1 MFMTFPPWSCLSLS
15 PPSLTK
21 ANRIMFTITLP
32 DTKTMAF
39 DAPMSLADIA
49 GKISRDLAKKSVAAE
64 VNGEAKDLS
73 TTLDHDA
80 TIRFITSDTPEG
92 LDIIRHSG
100 SHILAEA
107 IQQLFPG
114 TKFAYGPAVEDGF
127 YYDVDS
133 PTVIT
138 AEDLPKIEK
147 AMQKIIK
154 ANRPFV
160 RQELTRAEAEAKYKD
175 DEYKLDNIARA
186 QGDVISFYEQGDFS
200 DLCRGPHVPSTGKV
214 GAVKVMSLAGAYWH
228 GDANQKQ
235 LTRIYGTAFPTREEL
250 DAYLKK
256 LEEAKRRDHRVIGKQ
271 MDLFSTEP
279 DVGPGLIL
287 WHPNGS
293 VIRHEV
299 EAFWKEEHLKRGY
312 QILYTPHIASEEVY
326 KRSGHLENY
335 GDMMYSPMDIDGSPY
350 RVKPMNCPGH
360 ILIYNSNVHS
370 YRELPF
376 RWCELGTVYRYE
388 PSGTLHGMLRVRGF
402 TQDDSHI
409 FCTPEQVE
417 DEINGVLDLMEEM
430 MKTFGYK
437 YKAFLAT
444 RPAKSIGTDE
454 QWQTAT
460 SALKAVLERRNM
472 PYEVDEGGGVFYGPK
487 IDIKL
492 VDALGREWQGPTTQ
506 LDFNLPERFNVEY
519 VGSDNE
525 RHKVVMIHRTVLGS
539 MERFIG
545 GLIEHFAGD
554 FPLWLAP
561 QQVRVLTV
569 TDASK
574 VYGREV
580 ADKLRRH
587 GIRVTLDDRGDKIGA
602 KIREGELAR
611 VPVLLIL
618 GEKEMESGEASVRR
632 RLVGDLGSRK
642 VDELISDLAQ
652 EIRERKL
659 PPKKD

>member
-1 MFMTFPPWSCLSLS
+1 MFSV
-15 PPSLTK
+15 
-21 ANRIMFTITLP
+21 TLP
-32 DTKTMAF
+32 DGKAISF
-39 DAPMSLADIA
+39 DAPASLGDIA
-49 GKISRDLAKKSVAAE
+49 AKISRDLGKKALAAT
-64 VNGEAKDLS
+64 VDGAARDLS
-73 TTLDHDA
+73 FVLDRDA
-80 TIRFITSDTPEG
+80 AVTFITSGTPEG
-92 LDIIRHSG
+92 LDLIRHSG
-100 SHILAEA
+100 AHVLAEA

-154 ANRPFV
+154 QNRPFV
-160 RQELTRAEAEAKYKD
+160 RCELTRDEANAKYRD

-186 QGDVISFYEQGDFS
+186 DGDVISFYEQGEFS
-200 DLCRGPHVPSTGKV
+200 DLCRGPHVPSTGKI
-214 GAVKVMSLAGAYWH
+214 GAVKVMNLAGAYWH
-228 GDANQKQ
+228 GDASQKQ
-235 LTRIYGTAFPTREEL
+235 LTRVYATAFPTQDEL
-250 DAYLKK
+250 KEHLKR
-256 LEEAKRRDHRVIGKQ
+256 LEEAKRRDHRAIGKQ
-271 MDLFSTEP
+271 MDLYSTQAEI
-279 DVGPGLIL
+279 GPGLIL
-287 WHPNGS
+287 WHPHGS
-293 VIRHEV
+293 IIRHEV

-312 QILYTPHIASEEVY
+312 QLLYTPHIASEEIY
-326 KRSGHLENY
+326 KRSGHLQNY

-417 DEINGVLDLMEEM
+417 AEINGVLDLMEHM

-454 QWQTAT
+454 QWETAT
-460 SALKAVLERRNM
+460 GALRAVLERRGM
-472 PYEVDEGGGVFYGPK
+472 PYEADEGGGVFYGPK

-506 LDFNLPERFNVEY
+506 LDFNLPERFDVEY
-519 VGSDNE
+519 VGADNE
-525 RHKVVMIHRTVLGS
+525 RHKVVMLHRTVLGS

-561 QQVRVLTV
+561 VQVKVMTV
-569 TDASK
+569 TDAAK

-580 ADKLRRH
+580 LDTLLAH
-587 GIRVTLDDRGDKIGA
+587 GIRAELDDRGDKIGA
-602 KIREGELAR
+602 KIRESELGR
-611 VPVLLIL
+611 VPVQLVI
-618 GEKEMESGEASVRR
+618 GEKERDAGEAAVRR
-632 RLVGDLGSRK
+632 RLLGDLGSRK
-642 VDELISDLAQ
+642 VGELVSDLVA
-652 EIRERKL
+652 EIRERRL
-659 PPKKD
+659 PPKPEGK

>member
-1 MFMTFPPWSCLSLS
+1 
-15 PPSLTK
+15 
-21 ANRIMFTITLP
+21 MFTVTLA
-32 DTKTMAF
+32 DAKTIQV
-39 DAPMSLADIA
+39 DAPASLADIA
-49 GKISRDLAKKSVAAE
+49 AKASRDLAKKALIAE
-64 VNGEAKDLS
+64 VDGTARDLAYV
-73 TTLDHDA
+73 LDHDA
-80 TIRFITSDTPEG
+80 TVRFITTDMPEA
-92 LDIIRHSG
+92 LPVLRHSA

-107 IQQLFPG
+107 VLQLFPG
-114 TKFAYGPAVEDGF
+114 TKFAYGPAVDDGF
-127 YYDVDS
+127 YYDVDC
-133 PTVIT
+133 PQQIT
-138 AEDLPKIEK
+138 ADDLPKIEK

-160 RQELTRAEAEAKYKD
+160 RRELTRAEAEQKYAN

-186 QGDVISFYEQGDFS
+186 DGDVISFYEQGEFS
-200 DLCRGPHVPSTGKV
+200 DLCRGPHIPSTGKV
-214 GAVKVMSLAGAYWH
+214 GAIKVMSLAGAYWH
-228 GDANQKQ
+228 GDATQKQ
-235 LTRIYGTAFPTREEL
+235 LTRIYGTAFATREQL
-250 DAYLKK
+250 DAHIQK
-256 LEEAKRRDHRVIGKQ
+256 LEEAKRRDHRTIGRQ
-271 MDLFSTEP
+271 MDLYSVQP
-279 DVGPGLIL
+279 DIGPGLIL

-299 EAFWKEEHLKRGY
+299 ETFWKEEHLKRGY
-312 QILYTPHIASEEVY
+312 KLLFTPHIASEDVY

-335 GDMMYSPMDIDGSPY
+335 GDMMYSAMDIDGAPY

-417 DEINGVLDLMEEM
+417 NEINSVLDLMEVM

-444 RPAKSIGTDE
+444 RPGKAIGTDE
-454 QWQTAT
+454 QWKMAT
-460 SALKAVLERRNM
+460 DALEAVLVRRNM

-506 LDFNLPERFNVEY
+506 LDFNLPNRFNVEY
-519 VGSDNE
+519 VGKDNE
-525 RHKVVMIHRTVLGS
+525 RHKVVMLHRTVLGS

-545 GLIEHFAGD
+545 GLVEHYAGN

-561 QQVRVLTV
+561 LQARVLTV
-569 TDASK
+569 TDAGAE
-574 VYGREV
+574 YGRKV
-580 ADKLRRH
+580 LDRLTAAGLRAE
-587 GIRVTLDDRGDKIGA
+587 LDDRGDKIGA

-611 VPVLLIL
+611 VPVLIIV
-618 GEKEMESGEASVRR
+618 GAKEMETDQVSVRR
-632 RLVGDLGSRK
+632 RLLGDQGSMSL
-642 VDELISDLAQ
+642 DALIHNLQA
-652 EIRERKL
+652 EVKERRL
-659 PPKKD
+659 PPAQA

>member
-1 MFMTFPPWSCLSLS
+1 MV
-15 PPSLTK
+15 
-21 ANRIMFTITLP
+21 TITLP
-32 DTKTMAF
+32 DNKTIAL
-39 DAPMSLADIA
+39 DAPATLFDIA
-49 GKISRDLAKKSVAAE
+49 GKVAQGLAKKALAAD
-64 VNGEAKDLS
+64 VNG
-73 TTLDHDA
+73 TLMDMSATVSSDA
-80 TIRFITSDTPEG
+80 AVRFVTADTPEG
-92 LDIIRHSG
+92 LDIIRHSA

-107 IQQLFPG
+107 IQQIFPG
-114 TKFAYGPAVEDGF
+114 AKFAYGPAVEDGF
-127 YYDVDS
+127 YYDVDA
-133 PTVIT
+133 PVAIT
-138 AEDLPKIEK
+138 ADDLPKIEK

-160 RQELTRAEAEAKYKD
+160 RRELTRAEANEKYRN

-186 QGDVISFYEQGDFS
+186 EGDVISFYEQGDFS

-235 LTRIYGTAFPTREEL
+235 LTRVYGTAFPTKEEL
-250 DAYLKK
+250 DAHLQK

-271 MDLFSTEP
+271 MDLYSTEP

-312 QILYTPHIASEEVY
+312 QLLYTPHIASEEVY

-335 GDMMYSPMDIDGSPY
+335 GDMMYSPMDIDGNPY

-417 DEINGVLDLMEEM
+417 DEINGVLDLMEDM
-430 MKTFGYK
+430 MKTFGYQ

-444 RPAKSIGTDE
+444 RPAKSIGTDR
-454 QWQTAT
+454 QWETAT
-460 SALKAVLERRNM
+460 AALRAVLERRDM

-519 VGSDNE
+519 VGADNE
-525 RHKVVMIHRTVLGS
+525 RHKVVMLHRTVLGS

-561 QQVRVLTV
+561 QQVRILTV
-569 TDASK
+569 TDASIG
-574 VYGREV
+574 YGREIE
-580 ADKLRRH
+580 ADLRAR
-587 GIRVTLDDRGDKIGA
+587 GVRVHLDDRGDKIGA

-611 VPVLLIL
+611 VPVLLIV

-632 RLVGDLGSRK
+632 RLVGDLGSCK
-642 VDELISDLAQ
+642 IDELVSGLVR
-652 EIRERKL
+652 EIRERRL
-659 PPKKD
+659 PPKKG

>member
-1 MFMTFPPWSCLSLS
+1 
-15 PPSLTK
+15 
-21 ANRIMFTITLP
+21 MFTVTLP
-32 DTKTMAF
+32 DGKTLPF
-39 DAPMSLADIA
+39 ESPLPLADVA
-49 GKISRDLAKKSVAAE
+49 GKICRDLGKKALAATVDGVAT
-64 VNGEAKDLS
+64 DLS
-73 TTLDHDA
+73 TVIDHDA
-80 TIRFITSDTPEG
+80 AITFITADTPEG
-92 LDIIRHSG
+92 LDLIRHSG
-100 SHILAEA
+100 AHVLAEA
-107 IQQLFPG
+107 IQQVFPG

-138 AEDLPKIEK
+138 ADDLPKIEK

-160 RQELTRAEAEAKYKD
+160 RNELTRDEAKAKYGN
-175 DEYKLDNIARA
+175 DEYKLDNIERA
-186 QGDVISFYEQGDFS
+186 DGDVISFYEQGDFA

-235 LTRIYGTAFPTREEL
+235 LTRVYATAFPTQDEL
-250 DAYLKK
+250 KAHLVK

-271 MDLFSTEP
+271 MDLFSTQPE
-279 DVGPGLIL
+279 VGPGLIL

-293 VIRHEV
+293 IIRHEV

-360 ILIYNSNVHS
+360 ILIYNQNVHS

-409 FCTPEQVE
+409 FCTPDQVE
-417 DEINGVLDLMEEM
+417 SEINGVLDLMEHM
-430 MKTFGYK
+430 MKTFGYQ

-444 RPAKSIGTDE
+444 RPAKAIGTDE
-454 QWQTAT
+454 QWDMAT
-460 SALKAVLERRNM
+460 NALRSVLERRNM
-472 PYEVDEGGGVFYGPK
+472 PFEVDEGGGVFYGPK

-519 VGSDNE
+519 VGKDNE
-525 RHKVVMIHRTVLGS
+525 RHKVVMLHRTVLGS

-545 GLIEHFAGD
+545 GLVEHFAGD

-561 QQVRVLTV
+561 QQARILTV
-569 TDASK
+569 TDAAIP
-574 VYGREV
+574 YGREIL
-580 ADKLRRH
+580 AKLQTH
-587 GIRVTLDDRGDKIGA
+587 GIRAELDDRGDKIGA
-602 KIREGELAR
+602 KIRETEMAK
-611 VPVLLIL
+611 VPVVMVI
-618 GEKEMESGEASVRR
+618 GEKEHASGEVAVRR
-632 RLVGDLGSRK
+632 RLMGDLGSRK
-642 VDELISDLAQ
+642 VDEVVSDMVA
-652 EIRERKL
+652 EIRERRL
-659 PPKKD
+659 PPRPEK

>member
-1 MFMTFPPWSCLSLS
+1 MPFES
-15 PPSLTK
+15 P
-21 ANRIMFTITLP
+21 LP
-32 DTKTMAF
+32 LGDV
-39 DAPMSLADIA
+39 A
-49 GKISRDLAKKSVAAE
+49 GKISRDLGKKALAATVDGVAT
-64 VNGEAKDLS
+64 DLS
-73 TTLDHDA
+73 TVIDRDA
-80 TIRFITSDTPEG
+80 AVTFITADTPEG
-92 LDIIRHSG
+92 LDLIRHSG
-100 SHILAEA
+100 AHVLAEA
-107 IQQLFPG
+107 IQQVFPG

-138 AEDLPKIEK
+138 ADDLPKIEK

-160 RQELTRAEAEAKYKD
+160 RNELTRDEAKAKYAN
-175 DEYKLDNIARA
+175 DEYKLDNIERA
-186 QGDVISFYEQGDFS
+186 DGDVISFYEQGDFA

-235 LTRIYGTAFPTREEL
+235 LTRVYATAFPTQDEL
-250 DAYLKK
+250 KAHLTK

-271 MDLFSTEP
+271 MDLFSTQPE
-279 DVGPGLIL
+279 VGPGLIL

-293 VIRHEV
+293 IIRHEV

-312 QILYTPHIASEEVY
+312 QILYTPHIASEEIY

-360 ILIYNSNVHS
+360 ILIYNQNVHS

-388 PSGTLHGMLRVRGF
+388 PSGTLHGILRVRGF

-409 FCTPEQVE
+409 FCTPDQVE
-417 DEINGVLDLMEEM
+417 AEINGVLDLMEHM
-430 MKTFGYK
+430 MKTFGYQ

-444 RPAKSIGTDE
+444 RPAKAIGTDE
-454 QWQTAT
+454 QWDMAT
-460 SALKAVLERRNM
+460 NALRSVLERRNM
-472 PYEVDEGGGVFYGPK
+472 PFEVDEGGGVFYGPK

-519 VGSDNE
+519 VGKDNE
-525 RHKVVMIHRTVLGS
+525 RHKVVMLHRTVLGS

-545 GLIEHFAGD
+545 GLVEHFAGD

-561 QQVRVLTV
+561 QQARILTV
-569 TDASK
+569 TDAAIP
-574 VYGREV
+574 YGREV
-580 ADKLRRH
+580 LAKLQAH
-587 GIRVTLDDRGDKIGA
+587 GIRADLDDRGDKIGA
-602 KIREGELAR
+602 KIRESEMAK
-611 VPVLLIL
+611 VPVVMVI
-618 GEKEMESGEASVRR
+618 GEKEHASGEVAVRR
-632 RLVGDLGSRK
+632 RLLGDLGSRK
-642 VDELISDLAQ
+642 VDEVVSDMVA
-652 EIRERKL
+652 EIRERRL
-659 PPKKD
+659 PPRPAQ

>member
-1 MFMTFPPWSCLSLS
+1 MHVGRRSGPTEKETEPP
-15 PPSLTK
+15 
-21 ANRIMFTITLP
+21 MFTVSLP
-32 DTKTMAF
+32 DGKSLQF
-39 DAPMSLADIA
+39 DKPLPLSEVAAA
-49 GKISRDLAKKSVAAE
+49 VSRDVAKKALAAT
-64 VNGEAKDLS
+64 VNGETVDLTQTIDS
-73 TTLDHDA
+73 DA
-80 TIRFITSDTPEG
+80 AVSFVMPDTPEG
-92 LDIIRHSG
+92 LDIMRHSG
-100 SHILAEA
+100 SHVLAEA
-107 IQQLFPG
+107 ILQLFPG

-138 AEDLPKIEK
+138 AEDLPKIER

-160 RQELTRAEAEAKYKD
+160 RQELTRAEAEKKYAG

-186 QGDVISFYEQGDFS
+186 DGDVISFYEQGEFS
-200 DLCRGPHVPSTGKV
+200 DLCRGPHVPSTGKI

-228 GDANQKQ
+228 GDATQKQ
-235 LTRIYGTAFPTREEL
+235 LTRVYGTAFPTQDEL
-250 DAYLKK
+250 KDYLKK

-293 VIRHEV
+293 IIRHEV

-312 QILYTPHIASEEVY
+312 QLLYTPHIASEEIY

-335 GDMMYSPMDIDGSPY
+335 GDMMYSPMDIDGNPY

-417 DEINGVLDLMEEM
+417 GEINGVLDLMEHM
-430 MKTFGYK
+430 MKTFGYT

-444 RPAKSIGTDE
+444 RPAKAIGTDA
-454 QWQTAT
+454 QWEMAT
-460 SALKAVLERRNM
+460 SALRAVLERRNM

-525 RHKVVMIHRTVLGS
+525 RHKVVMLHRTVLGS
-539 MERFIG
+539 MERFVG

-561 QQVRVLTV
+561 QQVRILTV
-569 TDASK
+569 TDAAIP
-574 VYGREV
+574 YGNEIL
-580 ADKLRRH
+580 AKLKGE
-587 GIRVTLDDRGDKIGA
+587 GIRAHLDDRGDKIGA
-602 KIREGELAR
+602 KIRESEIAR
-611 VPVLLIL
+611 VPVTLVI
-618 GEKEMESGEASVRR
+618 GEKEMQSGEAAMRR
-632 RLVGDLGSRK
+632 RLVGDIGSRR
-642 VDELISDLAQ
+642 VDDILVELTA
-652 EIRERKL
+652 EIRERRL
-659 PPKKD
+659 PPRAEK

>member
-1 MFMTFPPWSCLSLS
+1 MF
-15 PPSLTK
+15 
-21 ANRIMFTITLP
+21 NITLP
-32 DTKTMAF
+32 DGKKLPF
-39 DAPMSLADIA
+39 DAPLPLAEVA
-49 GKISRDLAKKSVAAE
+49 GKISQGLAKKALAAKVDGQLRDLTSLIDRDASV
-64 VNGEAKDLS
+64 
-73 TTLDHDA
+73 T
-80 TIRFITSDTPEG
+80 FITPDTPEG
-92 LDIIRHSG
+92 LDIMRHSG
-100 SHILAEA
+100 SHVLAEA
-107 IQQLFPG
+107 ILTLFPG

-127 YYDVDS
+127 YYDVDA
-133 PTVIT
+133 PTAIT

-160 RQELTRAEAEAKYKD
+160 RKELSRAEAKAKYAA
-175 DEYKLDNIARA
+175 DEYKLDNIERA
-186 QGDVISFYEQGDFS
+186 EGEVISFYEQGEFS
-200 DLCRGPHVPSTGKV
+200 DLCRGPHVPSTGKI

-228 GDANQKQ
+228 GDAKNKQ
-235 LTRIYGTAFPTREEL
+235 LTRVYATSFPSQEEL
-250 DAYLKK
+250 QAYLTK
-256 LEEAKRRDHRVIGKQ
+256 LEEAKRRDHRVLGKQ

-293 VIRHEV
+293 ILRHQV
-299 EAFWKEEHLKRGY
+299 ETFWKEEHLKRGH
-312 QILYTPHIASEEVY
+312 QLLYTPHIASEEIY

-335 GDMMYSPMDIDGSPY
+335 GDMMYSPMDIDGNPY

-360 ILIYNSNVHS
+360 ILIYNANVHS

-402 TQDDSHI
+402 TQDDSHV
-409 FCTPEQVE
+409 FCTPDQVE
-417 DEINGVLDLMEEM
+417 AEINGILDLMDHM
-430 MKTFGYK
+430 MRTFGYT

-444 RPAKSIGTDE
+444 RPAKSIGSDA
-454 QWQTAT
+454 QWEMAT
-460 SALKAVLERRNM
+460 NALEAVLKRRNM
-472 PYEVDEGGGVFYGPK
+472 PYEVDVGGGVFYGPK

-506 LDFNLPERFNVEY
+506 LDFNLPERFKVEY
-519 VGSDNE
+519 VGKDNE
-525 RHKVVMIHRTVLGS
+525 RHKVVMLHRTVLGS

-569 TDASK
+569 TDAAIE
-574 VYGREV
+574 YGREIM
-580 ADKLRRH
+580 AKLAAL
-587 GIRVTLDDRGDKIGA
+587 GIRSHLDDRGDKIGA

-611 VPVLLIL
+611 VPVLLVI
-618 GEKEMESGEASVRR
+618 GEKEKESGEAAVRR
-632 RLVGDLGSRK
+632 RLLGDLGSRK
-642 VDELISDLAQ
+642 VDALLTELAA
-652 EIRERKL
+652 EIKERRL
-659 PPKKD
+659 PPKAVDKVAVK

>member
-1 MFMTFPPWSCLSLS
+1 
-15 PPSLTK
+15 
-21 ANRIMFTITLP
+21 MFTVTLA
-32 DTKTMAF
+32 DAKTIQV
-39 DAPMSLADIA
+39 DAPASLADIA
-49 GKISRDLAKKSVAAE
+49 AKASRDLAKKALIAE
-64 VNGEAKDLS
+64 VDGTARDLAYV
-73 TTLDHDA
+73 LDHDA
-80 TIRFITSDTPEG
+80 TVRFITTDMPEA
-92 LDIIRHSG
+92 LPVLRHSA

-107 IQQLFPG
+107 VLQLFPG
-114 TKFAYGPAVEDGF
+114 TKFAYGPAVDDGF
-127 YYDVDS
+127 YYDVDC
-133 PTVIT
+133 PQQIT
-138 AEDLPKIEK
+138 ADDLPKIEK

-160 RQELTRAEAEAKYKD
+160 RRELTRAEAEKKYAN

-186 QGDVISFYEQGDFS
+186 DGDVISFYEQGEFS
-200 DLCRGPHVPSTGKV
+200 DLCRGPHIPSTGKV
-214 GAVKVMSLAGAYWH
+214 GAIKVMSLAGAYWH
-228 GDANQKQ
+228 GDATQKQ
-235 LTRIYGTAFPTREEL
+235 LTRIYGTAFATREQL
-250 DAYLKK
+250 DAHIQK
-256 LEEAKRRDHRVIGKQ
+256 LEEAKRRDHRTIGRQ
-271 MDLFSTEP
+271 MDLYSVQP
-279 DVGPGLIL
+279 DIGPGLIL

-299 EAFWKEEHLKRGY
+299 ETFWKEEHLKRGY
-312 QILYTPHIASEEVY
+312 KLLFTPHIASEDVY

-335 GDMMYSPMDIDGSPY
+335 GDMMYSAMDIDGAPY

-417 DEINGVLDLMEEM
+417 NEINSVLDLMEVM

-444 RPAKSIGTDE
+444 RPGKAIGTDE
-454 QWQTAT
+454 QWKMAT
-460 SALKAVLERRNM
+460 DALEAVLVRRNM

-506 LDFNLPERFNVEY
+506 LDFNLPNRFNVEY
-519 VGSDNE
+519 VGKDNE
-525 RHKVVMIHRTVLGS
+525 RHKVVMLHRTVLGS

-545 GLIEHFAGD
+545 GLVEHYAGN

-561 QQVRVLTV
+561 LQARVLTV
-569 TDASK
+569 TDAGAE
-574 VYGREV
+574 YGRKV
-580 ADKLRRH
+580 LDRLTAAGLRAE
-587 GIRVTLDDRGDKIGA
+587 LDDRGDKIGA

-611 VPVLLIL
+611 VPVLIIV
-618 GEKEMESGEASVRR
+618 GAKEMETDQVSVRR
-632 RLVGDLGSRK
+632 RLLGDQGSMSL
-642 VDELISDLAQ
+642 DALIHNLQA
-652 EIRERKL
+652 EVKERRL
-659 PPKKD
+659 PPAQA

>member
-1 MFMTFPPWSCLSLS
+1 
-15 PPSLTK
+15 
-21 ANRIMFTITLP
+21 MFTLTLP
-32 DTKTMAF
+32 DGKQVQFAE
-39 DAPMSLADIA
+39 PLSLGQAA
-49 GKISRDLAKKSVAAE
+49 AKISKDLGKKALAAN
-64 VNGEAKDLS
+64 VDGVAKDL
-73 TTLDHDA
+73 TA
-80 TIRFITSDTPEG
+80 TIDHNANVVFITSDTPEG

-100 SHILAEA
+100 AHVLAEA
-107 IQQLFPG
+107 ILQLFPG
-114 TKFAYGPAVEDGF
+114 TKFAYGPAVEGGF

-133 PTVIT
+133 PTPIT

-147 AMQKIIK
+147 AMQKIVK

-160 RQELTRAEAEAKYKD
+160 RHELSRAQANEKYAA

-186 QGDVISFYEQGDFS
+186 EGDVISFYEQGEFS

-235 LTRIYGTAFPTREEL
+235 LTRVYGTAFPSLEEL
-250 DAYLKK
+250 KDHLAK
-256 LEEAKRRDHRVIGKQ
+256 LEEAKKRDHRVIGKQ
-271 MDLFSTEP
+271 MDLFSTQQE
-279 DVGPGLIL
+279 VGPGLIL
-287 WHPNGS
+287 WHPNGA

-312 QILYTPHIASEEVY
+312 QILYTPHIASEEIY
-326 KRSGHLENY
+326 KQSGHLQNY

-370 YRELPF
+370 YRELPL

-417 DEINGVLDLMEEM
+417 GEINAILDLMEHM
-430 MKTFGYK
+430 MKTFGYT

-444 RPAKSIGTDE
+444 RPAKSIGTDA
-454 QWQTAT
+454 QWEMAT
-460 SALKAVLERRNM
+460 NALRAVLERRNM

-506 LDFNLPERFNVEY
+506 LDFNLPERFDVDY
-519 VGSDNE
+519 IGADNN
-525 RHKVVMIHRTVLGS
+525 RHKVVMLHRTVLGS

-545 GLIEHFAGD
+545 GLVEHYAGN

-561 QQVRVLTV
+561 VQVRVLTV
-569 TDASK
+569 TDAAIE
-574 VYGREV
+574 YGREILS
-580 ADKLRRH
+580 KLRSH
-587 GIRVTLDDRGDKIGA
+587 GLRAELDERGDKIGA
-602 KIREGELAR
+602 KIREGEVAR
-611 VPVLLIL
+611 VPVMLIL
-618 GEKEMESGEASVRR
+618 GEKERDAGEAAYRR
-632 RLVGDLGSRK
+632 RLLGDQGSRK
-642 VDELISDLAQ
+642 VDELISDLVA
-652 EIRERKL
+652 EVRERRL
-659 PPKKD
+659 PPAPEKKTE

>member
-1 MFMTFPPWSCLSLS
+1 MKADTAMFSV
-15 PPSLTK
+15 
-21 ANRIMFTITLP
+21 TLP
-32 DTKTMAF
+32 DGKAISF
-39 DAPMSLADIA
+39 DAPVSLADIA
-49 GKISRDLAKKSVAAE
+49 SKVSRDLGKKALAAT
-64 VNGEAKDLS
+64 VDGDMKDMS
-73 TTLDHDA
+73 AILDHDA
-80 TIRFITSDTPEG
+80 KVTFITPDTPEG
-92 LDIIRHSG
+92 LDIMRHSG
-100 SHILAEA
+100 SHVLAEA

-138 AEDLPKIEK
+138 ADDLPKIEK

-154 ANRPFV
+154 QNRPFV
-160 RQELTRAEAEAKYKD
+160 RRELTRAEAMEKYKD
-175 DEYKLDNIARA
+175 DEYKLDNIERA
-186 QGDVISFYEQGDFS
+186 DGDVISFYEQGDFS
-200 DLCRGPHVPSTGKV
+200 DLCRGPHVPSTGKI
-214 GAVKVMSLAGAYWH
+214 GAVKVMNLAGAYWH
-228 GDANQKQ
+228 GDASQKQ
-235 LTRIYGTAFPTREEL
+235 LTRVYATAFPTQDEL
-250 DAYLKK
+250 KDHLKK

-271 MDLFSTEP
+271 MDLYSVQPEI
-279 DVGPGLIL
+279 GPGLIL
-287 WHPNGS
+287 WHPHGS

-312 QILYTPHIASEEVY
+312 QLLYTPHIASEEIY
-326 KRSGHLENY
+326 KQSGHLQNY

-409 FCTPEQVE
+409 FCTPDQVE
-417 DEINGVLDLMEEM
+417 AEINGVLDLMEHM

-444 RPAKSIGTDE
+444 RPAKSIGTDD
-454 QWQTAT
+454 QWESAT
-460 SALKAVLERRNM
+460 SALRAVLERRNM

-545 GLIEHFAGD
+545 GLVEHFAGD

-561 QQVRVLTV
+561 VQVKVLTV
-569 TDASK
+569 TDAAK
-574 VYGREV
+574 TYGREV
-580 ADKLRRH
+580 LDKLLAH
-587 GIRVTLDDRGDKIGA
+587 GIRAELDDRGDKIGA
-602 KIREGELAR
+602 KIRESELAR
-611 VPVLLIL
+611 VPVQLVI
-618 GEKEMESGEASVRR
+618 GEKERDSGEVAVRR
-632 RLVGDLGSRK
+632 RLMGDLGSRK
-642 VDELISDLAQ
+642 VDELVSDMVA
-652 EIRERKL
+652 EIRERRL
-659 PPKKD
+659 PPKPEEK

>member
-1 MFMTFPPWSCLSLS
+1 
-15 PPSLTK
+15 
-21 ANRIMFTITLP
+21 MFTLTLS
-32 DTKTMAF
+32 DGKTMPF
-39 DAPMSLADIA
+39 ESPLPLGDVA
-49 GKISRDLAKKSVAAE
+49 GKISRDLGKKALAATVDGVAT
-64 VNGEAKDLS
+64 DLS
-73 TTLDHDA
+73 TVIDRDA
-80 TIRFITSDTPEG
+80 AVTFITADTPEG
-92 LDIIRHSG
+92 LDLIRHSG
-100 SHILAEA
+100 AHVLAEA
-107 IQQLFPG
+107 IQQVFPG

-138 AEDLPKIEK
+138 ADDLPKIEK

-160 RQELTRAEAEAKYKD
+160 RNELTRDEAKAKYAN
-175 DEYKLDNIARA
+175 DEYKLDNIERA
-186 QGDVISFYEQGDFS
+186 DGDVISFYEQGDFA

-235 LTRIYGTAFPTREEL
+235 LTRVYATAFPTQDEL
-250 DAYLKK
+250 KAHLTK

-271 MDLFSTEP
+271 MDLFSTQPE
-279 DVGPGLIL
+279 VGPGLIL

-293 VIRHEV
+293 IIRHEV

-312 QILYTPHIASEEVY
+312 QILYTPHIASEEIY

-360 ILIYNSNVHS
+360 ILIYNQNVHS

-388 PSGTLHGMLRVRGF
+388 PSGTLHGILRVRGF

-409 FCTPEQVE
+409 FCTPDQVE
-417 DEINGVLDLMEEM
+417 AEINGVLDLMEHM
-430 MKTFGYK
+430 MKTFGYQ

-444 RPAKSIGTDE
+444 RPAKAIGTDE
-454 QWQTAT
+454 QWDMAT
-460 SALKAVLERRNM
+460 NALRSVLERRNM
-472 PYEVDEGGGVFYGPK
+472 PFEVDEGGGVFYGPK

-519 VGSDNE
+519 VGKDNE
-525 RHKVVMIHRTVLGS
+525 RHKVVMLHRTVLGS

-545 GLIEHFAGD
+545 GLVEHFAGD

-561 QQVRVLTV
+561 QQARILTV
-569 TDASK
+569 TDAAIP
-574 VYGREV
+574 YGREV
-580 ADKLRRH
+580 LAKLQAH
-587 GIRVTLDDRGDKIGA
+587 GIRADLDDRGDKIGA
-602 KIREGELAR
+602 KIRESEMAK
-611 VPVLLIL
+611 VPVVMVI
-618 GEKEMESGEASVRR
+618 GEKEHASGEVAVRR
-632 RLVGDLGSRK
+632 RLLGDLGSRK
-642 VDELISDLAQ
+642 VDEVVSDMVA
-652 EIRERKL
+652 EIRERRL
-659 PPKKD
+659 PPRPAQ

>member
-1 MFMTFPPWSCLSLS
+1 MI
-15 PPSLTK
+15 
-21 ANRIMFTITLP
+21 NITLP
-32 DTKTMAF
+32 DGKSISV
-39 DAPMSLADIA
+39 DAPMPLSEVA
-49 GKISRDLAKKSVAAE
+49 GKISRDLGKKALAAE
-64 VNGEAKDLS
+64 VDGKLVDL
-73 TTLDHDA
+73 TAVLDHDA
-80 TIRFITSDTPEG
+80 AVRFITPDTPEG
-92 LDIIRHSG
+92 LDIMRHSG
-100 SHILAEA
+100 SHVLAEA

-133 PTVIT
+133 PTAIT

-160 RQELTRAEAEAKYKD
+160 RNELTRAEAEKKYAD

-186 QGDVISFYEQGDFS
+186 DGDVISFYEQGEFS
-200 DLCRGPHVPSTGKV
+200 DMCRGPHVPSTGKV

-228 GDANQKQ
+228 GDANNKQ
-235 LTRIYGTAFPTREEL
+235 LTRVYATAFPSQEEL
-250 DAYLKK
+250 KEHLQK

-271 MDLFSTEP
+271 LDLYSTQPEI
-279 DVGPGLIL
+279 GPGLIL
-287 WHPNGS
+287 WHPAGS

-312 QILYTPHIASEEVY
+312 QILYTPHIASEEIY

-417 DEINGVLDLMEEM
+417 TEINGILDLMEHM
-430 MKTFGYK
+430 MKTFGYT

-444 RPAKSIGTDE
+444 RPAKSIGTDA
-454 QWQTAT
+454 QWETAT
-460 SALKAVLERRNM
+460 NALRAVLERRGM

-525 RHKVVMIHRTVLGS
+525 RHKVVMLHRTVLGS

-545 GLIEHFAGD
+545 GLVEHFAGD
-554 FPLWLAP
+554 FPMWLAP
-561 QQVRVLTV
+561 EQVRILTV
-569 TDASK
+569 TDAAID
-574 VYGREV
+574 YGREV
-580 ADKLRRH
+580 LDKLLKH
-587 GIRVTLDDRGDKIGA
+587 GIRATLDDRGDKIGA
-602 KIREGELAR
+602 KIREGEMKR
-611 VPVLLIL
+611 VPMLLVL
-618 GEKEMESGEASVRR
+618 GEKERDAREVAVRR
-632 RLVGDLGSRK
+632 RLLGDQGSRK
-642 VDELISDLAQ
+642 VDELVSDVVA
-652 EIRERKL
+652 EIRERRL
-659 PPKKD
+659 PPRPEKNT

>member
-1 MFMTFPPWSCLSLS
+1 
-15 PPSLTK
+15 
-21 ANRIMFTITLP
+21 MFTITLP
-32 DTKTMAF
+32 DGKALPF
-39 DAPMSLADIA
+39 ESPLPLAEVA
-49 GKISRDLAKKSVAAE
+49 GKISRDLGKKALAASVDGVAT
-64 VNGEAKDLS
+64 DL
-73 TTLDHDA
+73 TTVIDHDA
-80 TIRFITSDTPEG
+80 AVRFITADTPEG
-92 LDIIRHSG
+92 LDLIRHSG
-100 SHILAEA
+100 AHVLAEA
-107 IQQLFPG
+107 IQQVFPG
-114 TKFAYGPAVEDGF
+114 AKFAYGPAVEDGF

-138 AEDLPKIEK
+138 ADDLPKIEK

-160 RQELTRAEAEAKYKD
+160 RNELTRDEAKAKYAA
-175 DEYKLDNIARA
+175 DEYKLDNIERA
-186 QGDVISFYEQGDFS
+186 DGDVISFYEQGDFS

-235 LTRIYGTAFPTREEL
+235 LTRVYATAFPSQDEL
-250 DAYLKK
+250 KAHLQK

-271 MDLFSTEP
+271 MDLFSTQPE
-279 DVGPGLIL
+279 VGPGLIL

-293 VIRHEV
+293 IIRHEV
-299 EAFWKEEHLKRGY
+299 EAFWKEEHIKRGY
-312 QILYTPHIASEEVY
+312 QILYTPHIASEEIY

-360 ILIYNSNVHS
+360 ILIYNQNVHS

-409 FCTPEQVE
+409 FCTPDQVE
-417 DEINGVLDLMEEM
+417 AEINGVLDLMEHM
-430 MKTFGYK
+430 MKTFGYQ

-444 RPAKSIGTDE
+444 RPAKAIGTDE
-454 QWQTAT
+454 QWEMAT
-460 SALKAVLERRNM
+460 NALRSVLERRNM
-472 PYEVDEGGGVFYGPK
+472 PFEVDEGGGVFYGPK

-519 VGSDNE
+519 VGKDNE
-525 RHKVVMIHRTVLGS
+525 RHKVVMLHRTVLGS

-545 GLIEHFAGD
+545 GLVEHFAGD

-561 QQVRVLTV
+561 QQARILTV
-569 TDASK
+569 TDAAIP
-574 VYGREV
+574 YGREV
-580 ADKLRRH
+580 LAKLQAH
-587 GIRVTLDDRGDKIGA
+587 GIRADLDDRGDKIGA
-602 KIREGELAR
+602 KIRETEMAK
-611 VPVLLIL
+611 VPVVMVI
-618 GEKEMESGEASVRR
+618 GEKEHASGEVAVRR
-632 RLVGDLGSRK
+632 RLMGDLGSRK
-642 VDELISDLAQ
+642 VDEVVSEMVA
-652 EIRERKL
+652 EIRERRL
-659 PPKKD
+659 PPRPEK